1 MSRRSD
7 SARIEAI
14 LMYID
19 DINEIVAKHG
29 DIDQTLSEKEGEYAV
44 MMCLV
49 QIGELL
55 GKIESSEL
63 REKLPVRLAANM
75 RNVIVHNYEGVDKQI
90 IRLTVLESLPRLK
103 SDISSLLDG

>member
-1 MSRRSD
+1 
-7 SARIEAI
+7 
-14 LMYID
+14 
-19 DINEIVAKHG
+19 
-29 DIDQTLSEKEGEYAV
+29 V

-55 GKIESSEL
+55 GKIESPKL
-63 REKLPVRLAANM
+63 REKLPVQLAANM